1 MKQFFRNIVLSLTLL
16 PAFGTGNNL
25 HAQGMHFSQYYNA
38 PLLLNPAN
46 TGLMSE
52 KDFRVGANY
61 RDQWAKI
68 PVPYKTISAYGDFQA
83 LRGLEGTNWMGI
95 GFAFFND
102 KAGDGELTLNK
113 FEANIA
119 YHVQVSE
126 FSMISAGISGGYG
139 QRNVNYNKLSFNDQ
153 WDGFKFNT
161 LSSDY
166 PNNEFDGTVNTSY
179 FDVGAG
185 VNYAFFPNEFTYI
198 KIGAGLA
205 HLNQPEETFY
215 GQSGLSNTLG
225 LRPTGN
231 IDGLFRISESLT
243 INPSIYYTSQKS
255 SYELLFGSLAMV
267 FVGDSRDNS
276 TQLIF
281 GGFYR
286 WNEAAVVAL
295 GMQFNNMRVMA
306 SYDYTISSLRPDI
319 KGNGGWELGLMYQG
333 MYGNLY
339 SGRKTINCP
348 RF

>member
-1 MKQFFRNIVLSLTLL
+1 MKQLFKRIILSVTLL
-16 PAFGTGNNL
+16 PALGGSVEVL
-25 HAQGMHFSQYYNA
+25 AQGMHFSQYYNA

-61 RDQWAKI
+61 RDQWSKI
-68 PVPYKTISAYGDFQA
+68 PVPYKTISAYGDCQLF
-83 LRGLEGTNWMGI
+83 RGIEGTNWMGF
-95 GFAFFND
+95 GLAFFND

-119 YHVQVSE
+119 YHIQIDE

-139 QRNVNYNKLSFNDQ
+139 QRSVNFNKLTFNDQ
-153 WDGFKFNT
+153 WDGFSFNS
-161 LSSDY
+161 LAI
-166 PNNEFDGTVNTSY
+166 NNEFDGTINTSY

-185 VNYAFFPNEFTYI
+185 LNYAFFPNEFTYI

-215 GQSGLSNTLG
+215 GQKGITNNIG

-231 IDGLFRISESLT
+231 IDGLFRVSESLI
-243 INPSIYYTSQKS
+243 INPSAYYTMQKGAS
-255 SYELLFGSLAMV
+255 EFLFGSLAMV
-267 FVGDSRDNS
+267 FVSNDKDNN

-286 WNEAAVVAL
+286 WNEAAVLAL
-295 GMQFNNMRVMA
+295 GLQFNSMRVMA
-306 SYDYTISSLRPDI
+306 SYDYTISTLSPDI